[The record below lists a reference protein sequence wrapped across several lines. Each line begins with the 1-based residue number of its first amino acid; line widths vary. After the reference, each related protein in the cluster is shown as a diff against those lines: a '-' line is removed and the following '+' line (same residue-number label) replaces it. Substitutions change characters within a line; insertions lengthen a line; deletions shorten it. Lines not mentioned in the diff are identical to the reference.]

1 MSGLYLPVD
10 SELETPGLKLS
21 LPSLSAIDRITFFFI
36 SANWNALYY
45 FPLSKPSEGL
55 YI

>member
-1 MSGLYLPVD
+1 MD

-21 LPSLSAIDRITFFFI
+21 LPSLSAIDRITFFI
-36 SANWNALYY
+36 SASWNALYY

-55 YI
+55 